1 MIDVDELD
9 DEVREAIMSN
19 LDTDDVEAVKP
30 LSAYEAFDRFL
41 TWHGIIGY
49 TATIMDALDS
59 IRRAEI

>member
-30 LSAYEAFDRFL
+30 LSVYEAFDKFL
-41 TWHGIIGY
+41 TWNGIIGY